1 MKTVRVARLMLIA
14 GLIGLAGCYS
24 LGRTEPPQRHYVL
37 GGDRLPENVT
47 PSASTAGL
55 TVGVRR
61 LRLASYLEAPF
72 LVVREEVNRISYAEF
87 HRWGEPLGG
96 GINRAVASHLAAQTP
111 VRGVDVAPWPAR
123 ERYDYLIQLHVERF
137 EGVAPEDTTAAHGEV
152 QMLVDWEI
160 VRQQDGA
167 VLRRGTTEHR
177 EPGWRVGDYPALVR
191 SLDAGL
197 NVLARDLTAGLAE
210 LASRR
215 AENGA
220 QVAGASSRV
229 ATVRRN
235 SR

>member
-137 EGVAPEDTTAAHGEV
+137 EGVAPEAGARGEGEV
-152 QMLVDWEI
+152 HILATWEI
-160 VRQQDGA
+160 IQQRDGA
-167 VLRRGTTEHR
+167 VVARGVTDYRRD
-177 EPGWRVGDYPALVR
+177 GWRVGDYADLVA

-197 NVLARDLTAGLAE
+197 NTLSAD
-210 LASRR
+210 LASTLL
-215 AENGA
+215 NLGA
-220 QVAGASSRV
+220 PVAGRQ
-229 ATVRRN
+229 
-235 SR
+235 